1 MSRELLQSRSGRVV
15 LGAVAALA
23 VAVVVG
29 MVALWPSGDLTF
41 ASAIAG
47 SAERADVVEVQ
58 REACGLTPSEVPC
71 QVLTILVTSGVDE
84 GRTFPLTLPGE
95 DSAPEIEVGDRIRV
109 FPNAVGVP
117 SADPQEGDI
126 DAYAFSDFERGGSIG
141 ILALVFAV
149 LVIALGRVKG
159 MLSLI
164 GLGLSL
170 LVVLQFIVPAI
181 LEGSP
186 PLLVAI
192 VGGMAVMFATLGLT
206 HGVGPTSLAAALG
219 AAGALLVIA
228 VLAVVMVE
236 SAHLTGFSSEES
248 TLLLTGQETT
258 RLSLSGLVLA
268 GIVIA
273 ALGVLDDV
281 CVSQAS
287 TVVALRRANPAQSFA
302 QIFGEA
308 MRVGRD
314 HLSATVNTLVF
325 AYVGA
330 ALPILLIFETQRISL
345 GQAVERESVA
355 EEVVGMLV
363 GSIGLILA
371 VPVTTALAA
380 LLTRVL
386 PAEAIAAD
394 DGHHHHHH

>member
-1 MSRELLQSRSGRVV
+1 MSTALLHSRSGRLV
-15 LGAVAALA
+15 LGAVALLT

-29 MVALWPSGDLTF
+29 MVALWPSGDVTVT
-41 ASAIAG
+41 SAIAG
-47 SAERADVVEVQ
+47 SAERADVVAVS
-58 REACGLTPSEVPC
+58 REACDLTQSRVPC
-71 QVLTILVTSGVDE
+71 QVLTIRLRTGVDE
-84 GRTFPLTLPGE
+84 GREFPLTLPGE
-95 DSAPEIEVGDRIRV
+95 DAAPEVQVGDRIRV
-109 FPNAVGVP
+109 FQNAAGVP
-117 SADPQEGDI
+117 GADPSSTGI
-126 DAYAFSDFERGGSIG
+126 DSYAFSDFERGGSVG

-181 LEGSP
+181 LDGAP
-186 PLLVAI
+186 PLLVAL
-192 VGGMAVMFATLGLT
+192 VGGMAVMLATLGLT
-206 HGVGPTSLAAALG
+206 HGIGPTSLAAALG

-248 TLLLTGQETT
+248 TLLLSGQETA
-258 RLSLSGLVLA
+258 RLSLEGLVLA

-287 TVVALRRANPAQSFA
+287 TVLALRRANPGQSFRRL
-302 QIFGEA
+302 FGEA
-308 MRVGRD
+308 MSVGRD

-330 ALPILLIFETQRISL
+330 ALPLLLIFETQRITL

-355 EEVVGMLV
+355 EELTGMLV

-380 LLTRVL
+380 MLSRVL
-386 PAEAIAAD
+386 PGEAIAAEEP
-394 DGHHHHHH
+394 HHHHH

>member
-1 MSRELLQSRSGRVV
+1 MSRELLQSRAGRIAVALVGLLTVAVIAAMVV
-15 LGAVAALA
+15 LWPGDGGAVAPVTVGGTDRAT
-23 VAVVVG
+23 VV
-29 MVALWPSGDLTF
+29 D
-41 ASAIAG
+41 
-47 SAERADVVEVQ
+47 VQ
-58 REACGLTPSEVPC
+58 REACEQSQSAEPC
-71 QVLTILVTSGVDE
+71 QLLTIELRTGVDE
-84 GRTFPLTLPGE
+84 GRRFPLTLPGT
-95 DSAPEIEVGDRIRV
+95 DVAPEIAEGDRLKV
-109 FPNAVGVP
+109 LANAPGVE
-117 SADPQEGDI
+117 AAAGDVE
-126 DAYAFSDFERGGSIG
+126 AYAFSDFERGRPVAL
-141 ILALVFAV
+141 LAIVFAA

-170 LVVLQFIVPAI
+170 IVVLQFIVPAI
-181 LEGSP
+181 LDGAP

-192 VGGMAVMFATLGLT
+192 VGGMAVMLATLLLT

-219 AAGALLVIA
+219 AAGALVVIA
-228 VLAVVMVE
+228 VLAVFMVE
-236 SAHLTGFSSEES
+236 AAHLTGFSSEES
-248 TLLLTGQETT
+248 TLLLAGQEGSGG
-258 RLSLSGLVLA
+258 RLSLEGLVLA

-287 TVVALRRANPAQSFA
+287 TVVALVRANPSQSFRRL
-302 QIFGEA
+302 FGEA

-330 ALPILLIFETQRISL
+330 ALPILLIFETQRTTL
-345 GQAVERESVA
+345 GQAVGRESVA
-355 EEVVGMLV
+355 EEIVGMLV

-380 LLTRVL
+380 VLARVL
-386 PAEAIAAD
+386 PREALVAEEHR
-394 DGHHHHHH
+394 HHHH

>member
-1 MSRELLQSRSGRVV
+1 VV
-15 LGAVAALA
+15 LGVVAALT
-23 VAVVVG
+23 VAVIVA
-29 MVALWPSGDLTF
+29 MVALWPSGDVEFTPVT
-41 ASAIAG
+41 AG
-47 SAERADVVEVQ
+47 AAERAEVVSVE
-58 REACGLTPSEVPC
+58 RERCALTQSDVPC
-71 QVLTILVTSGVDE
+71 QVLTIELRSGVDE
-84 GRTFPLTLPGE
+84 GRRFPLTLPGQ
-95 DSAPEIEVGDRIRV
+95 DVAPTVESGDRIRV
-109 FPNAVGVP
+109 FANAPGVP
-117 SADPQEGDI
+117 SADPQADGI
-126 DAYAFSDFERGGSIG
+126 DAYAFSDFERGSSIK
-141 ILALVFAV
+141 ILGLVFAV
-149 LVIALGRVKG
+149 LVIGLGRLKG

-170 LVVLQFIVPAI
+170 IVVLQFIVPAI
-181 LEGSP
+181 LAGSP

-192 VGGMAVMFATLGLT
+192 VGGMAVMLATLVLT
-206 HGVGPTSLAAALG
+206 HGIGPTSLAAVLG

-236 SAHLTGFSSEES
+236 AAHLTGFSSEES
-248 TLLLTGQETT
+248 TLLLSGQATVG
-258 RLSLSGLVLA
+258 LSLSGLVLA

-287 TVVALRRANPAQSFA
+287 TVVALRRANPAQSFGRL
-302 QIFGEA
+302 FGEA

-330 ALPILLIFETQRISL
+330 ALPILLIFETQRTTL

-355 EEVVGMLV
+355 EELVGMLV

-371 VPVTTALAA
+371 VPVTTALAVM
-380 LLTRVL
+380 LTRVL
-386 PAEAIAAD
+386 PAEALDAEEP
-394 DGHHHHHH
+394 HHHHH

>member
-1 MSRELLQSRSGRVV
+1 MNRELLQSRSGRVV
-15 LGAVAALA
+15 LGAVAALVIA
-23 VAVVVG
+23 VIAG
-29 MVALWPSGDLTF
+29 MVALWPSGDVTV
-41 ASAIAG
+41 ASAVAG
-47 SAERADVVEVQ
+47 SAERAEVLEVR
-58 REACGLTPSEVPC
+58 RESCALTQSDVPC
-71 QVLTILVTSGVDE
+71 QVLTIRVLSGIDD
-84 GRTFPLTLPGE
+84 GRTVPLTLPGV
-95 DSAPEIEVGDRIRV
+95 DAAPEVEAGDRIRV
-109 FPNAVGVP
+109 FPNSPDVP
-117 SADPQEGDI
+117 SADPEAGGI
-126 DAYAFSDFERGGSIG
+126 EAYAFSDFERGGSIG

-149 LVIALGRVKG
+149 LVIALGRLKG

-170 LVVLQFIVPAI
+170 LVVLNFIVPAI
-181 LEGSP
+181 LDGSP

-192 VGGMAVMFATLGLT
+192 VGGMAVILATLGLT
-206 HGVGPTSLAAALG
+206 HGIAPTSLAAALG

-228 VLAVVMVE
+228 LLAVFMVE

-248 TLLLTGQETT
+248 TLLLSGQETA

-287 TVVALRRANPAQSFA
+287 TVVALRRANPVQSFA
-302 QIFGEA
+302 TLFGEA

-330 ALPILLIFETQRISL
+330 ALPILLIFETQRTTL

-355 EEVVGMLV
+355 EELTGMLV

-371 VPVTTALAA
+371 VPVTTALAVM
-380 LLTRVL
+380 LTRVL
-386 PAEAIAAD
+386 PSEAIASD
-394 DGHHHHHH
+394 EGHHHHH

>member
-1 MSRELLQSRSGRVV
+1 MLGVVALLT
-15 LGAVAALA
+15 
-23 VAVVVG
+23 VAVIAG
-29 MVALWPSGDLTF
+29 MVALWPSGDVTF
-41 ASAIAG
+41 TSAVAG
-47 SAERADVVEVQ
+47 SAERAEVLAVS
-58 REACGLTPSEVPC
+58 REACELTQSRVPC
-71 QVLTILVTSGVDE
+71 QVLTIKLTSGAEE
-84 GRTFPLTLPGE
+84 GSEFPLTMPGE
-95 DSAPEIEVGDRIRV
+95 DAAPEIEAGDRIRV
-109 FPNAVGVP
+109 FPNAAGVP
-117 SADPQEGDI
+117 GADPSSTL
-126 DAYAFSDFERGGSIG
+126 DAYTFSDFERGGSVG

-181 LEGSP
+181 LDGSP
-186 PLLVAI
+186 PLLVAL
-192 VGGMAVMFATLGLT
+192 VGGMAVMLATLGLT
-206 HGVGPTSLAAALG
+206 HGIGPTSLAAALG

-228 VLAVVMVE
+228 VLAVVMVK

-248 TLLLTGQETT
+248 TLLLAGQETA
-258 RLSLSGLVLA
+258 RLSLEGLVLA

-287 TVVALRRANPAQSFA
+287 TVLALRRANPGQSFGRL
-302 QIFGEA
+302 FGEA
-308 MRVGRD
+308 MSVGRD

-330 ALPILLIFETQRISL
+330 ALPLLLIFETQRTTL

-355 EEVVGMLV
+355 EEIVGMLV

-380 LLTRVL
+380 MLSRVL
-386 PAEAIAAD
+386 PGEAIAAEEP
-394 DGHHHHHH
+394 HHHHH

>member
-1 MSRELLQSRSGRVV
+1 MSKALLQSRSGRVV
-15 LGAVAALA
+15 LGAVAVLT
-23 VAVVVG
+23 VAVIAG
-29 MVALWPSGDLTF
+29 MIALWPSGDVTVT
-41 ASAIAG
+41 SAVAG
-47 SAERADVVEVQ
+47 SAERAEVVAVT
-58 REACGLTPSEVPC
+58 REACDLTQSRVPC
-71 QVLTILVTSGVDE
+71 QVLTIKLSSGVDE
-84 GRTFPLTLPGE
+84 GREFPLTLPGE
-95 DSAPEIEVGDRIRV
+95 DSAPEVQAGDRIRV
-109 FPNAVGVP
+109 FPNAAGVP
-117 SADPQEGDI
+117 GADPASTDI
-126 DAYAFSDFERGGSIG
+126 DAYAFSDFERGGSVG

-181 LEGSP
+181 LDGSP
-186 PLLVAI
+186 PLLVAL
-192 VGGMAVMFATLGLT
+192 VGGMAVMLATLGLT
-206 HGVGPTSLAAALG
+206 HGIGPTSLAAALG

-248 TLLLTGQETT
+248 TLLLSGQETA
-258 RLSLSGLVLA
+258 RLSLEGLVLA

-287 TVVALRRANPAQSFA
+287 TVLALRRANPGQSFRRL
-302 QIFGEA
+302 FGEA
-308 MRVGRD
+308 MSVGRD

-330 ALPILLIFETQRISL
+330 ALPLLLIFETQRITL

-355 EEVVGMLV
+355 EELTGMLV

-380 LLTRVL
+380 MLSRVL
-386 PAEAIAAD
+386 PGEAIAAEEP
-394 DGHHHHHH
+394 HHHHH

>member
-1 MSRELLQSRSGRVV
+1 MSRELLRSRAGRI
-15 LGAVAALA
+15 AVALVGLLT
-23 VAVVVG
+23 VAVVVAMAVMWPDNEG
-29 MVALWPSGDLTF
+29 VVAPITV
-41 ASAIAG
+41 G
-47 SAERADVVEVQ
+47 STDRATVVDVQ
-58 REACGLTPSEVPC
+58 REACEQSQTAEPC
-71 QVLTILVTSGVDE
+71 QILTIELETGIDE
-84 GRTFPLTLPGE
+84 GRTFPLTLPGT
-95 DSAPEIEVGDRIRV
+95 DAAPEVREGDRLKV
-109 FPNAVGVP
+109 LANAPGVE
-117 SADPQEGDI
+117 AAAGDVE
-126 DAYAFSDFERGGSIG
+126 AYAFSDFQRGRPVGL
-141 ILALVFAV
+141 LALVFAV
-149 LVIALGRVKG
+149 LVIALGRLKG

-170 LVVLQFIVPAI
+170 IVVLQFIVPAI
-181 LEGSP
+181 LDGSP

-192 VGGMAVMFATLGLT
+192 VGGMAVMLATLLLT
-206 HGVGPTSLAAALG
+206 HGIGPTSLAAALG
-219 AAGALLVIA
+219 AAGALIVIA

-236 SAHLTGFSSEES
+236 AAHLTGFSSEES
-248 TLLLTGQETT
+248 TLLLSGQDSA
-258 RLSLSGLVLA
+258 RPLSLEGLVLA

-287 TVVALRRANPAQSFA
+287 TVVALVRANPAQSFA
-302 QIFGEA
+302 RLFGEA

-330 ALPILLIFETQRISL
+330 ALPILLIFETQRTTL

-355 EEVVGMLV
+355 EELVGMLV

-380 LLTRVL
+380 LLARVL
-386 PAEAIAAD
+386 PHEALAAD
-394 DGHHHHHH
+394 EHQHHHH